1 MSLSKQVSENTLLLS
16 SLNDNNEINNN
27 DYFKIPSNQ
36 MIDIIHGDTKRYELT
51 LVINFVNII
60 KQKFFL
66 KHPEI
71 TGLDK
76 FKDTKILSMAL
87 WDYLASN

>member
-1 MSLSKQVSENTLLLS
+1 
-16 SLNDNNEINNN
+16 
-27 DYFKIPSNQ
+27 
-36 MIDIIHGDTKRYELT
+36 MIDIIHGDTKRYKLT
-51 LVINFVNII
+51 LVNII

-76 FKDTKILSMAL
+76 LKDTKILSMAL